1 MNQAAPAGQV
11 QVDEKLRWSFRDFLW
26 GDVPWLFGLLRV
38 PVKLIVALFVALLLH
53 ESFAAWRLSVTQD
66 DATALAELFTGISA
80 ESGELGR
87 TVPPKGAG
95 YKRVAFCLEAK
106 PQVEGG
112 CPEARADTRL
122 NEADVASGLGYRVL
136 GVTDEGEKLLT
147 SGAFFRVKKHFGLI
161 SEGHIEEST
170 DTLLRRLELA
180 LFNGP
185 AVHASEI
192 KLCAG
197 TRTLLSGP
205 QCGVT
210 GWVGYLLG
218 AETAELVVP
227 PAASTAAATPA
238 AEAPAAPAAEAP
250 VAAAAATQAT
260 EELKR
265 NTILT
270 RLIGDLRIASMF
282 VGPVQF
288 GTLAI
293 FCYALL
299 ETLGLWLR
307 WVAPGDR
314 LRFALGPTQM
324 ADTVKVLGKS
334 RVLSISDRMMIAA
347 MRVVK
352 RTTDEPKQPRQ
363 RAAGGVPPE
372 GSTDELTPDTE
383 FVEVLSSYRD
393 YLHEEAVG
401 RQDALEMLGDTML
414 KLAFLG
420 TVYGISAALFSA
432 RGLDTADP
440 ILRLST
446 KAAMYAGIGLGFGTT
461 ILGIACSI
469 VAAIFR
475 TNLAASWSNEIG
487 AAYQRI
493 LKAGRGGVENIAK
506 DAAKKSLEVIDPPI
520 PRENRFKTVELL
532 GVIVIVA
539 LLAAVSFVLREEIG
553 QVISVIQTFV
563 GGLNGG

>member
-26 GDVPWLFGLLRV
+26 GDVPWWTGLLRV
-38 PVKLIVALFVALLLH
+38 PLKLILALFVALLLH
-53 ESFAAWRLSVTQD
+53 EGFAAWRLSVTQD
-66 DATALAELFTGISA
+66 DANLLATSFTGISA
-80 ESGELGR
+80 DAHGLAV
-87 TVPPKGAG
+87 TVAPKSAG
-95 YKRVAFCLEAK
+95 YEHVAFCLEAK
-106 PQVEGG
+106 PKVDGACSNAEG
-112 CPEARADTRL
+112 DTRL
-122 NEADVASGLGYRVL
+122 NEADVVSGLGYRVL
-136 GVTDEGEKLLT
+136 GATSGDPKLLT

-185 AVHASEI
+185 TVHASDI

-197 TRTLLSGP
+197 TRTLLSGE
-205 QCGVT
+205 QCRIT
-210 GWVGYLLG
+210 GRVGNLLG
-218 AETAELVVP
+218 AETAELVLP
-227 PAASTAAATPA
+227 PTDLAAAAAPV
-238 AEAPAAPAAEAP
+238 AEAPAAPGAEAP
-250 VAAAAATQAT
+250 VAAEAAALERDT
-260 EELKR
+260 R
-265 NTILT
+265 LT
-270 RLIGDLRIASMF
+270 RLISDLRIASMF
-282 VGPVQF
+282 VGPIQF

-307 WVAPGDR
+307 WVAPSDR
-314 LRFALGPTQM
+314 LRFALGPEQVAATLNKLSQ
-324 ADTVKVLGKS
+324 V
-334 RVLSISDRMMIAA
+334 RVLSINDRMMIAA

-352 RTTDEPKQPRQ
+352 RSKEEPKPRH
-363 RAAGGVPPE
+363 RAAIPVPPDD
-372 GSTDELTPDTE
+372 TTAELTPDAE

-393 YLHEEAVG
+393 YLHEEAAG

-475 TNLAASWSNEIG
+475 TNLAASWSSEIG

-493 LKAGRGGVENIAK
+493 LKAGRGRVATVVEGAPEESFDSI
-506 DAAKKSLEVIDPPI
+506 DRTTRRRDRITTVQMLGLLVVAAILV
-520 PRENRFKTVELL
+520 V
-532 GVIVIVA
+532 GA
-539 LLAAVSFVLREEIG
+539 FVLREQIAD
-553 QVISVIQTFV
+553 VISAFQRILGDFNA
-563 GGLNGG
+563 G